1 MADPAAFT
9 GSVEQQRWLF
19 RRAYLELERRIDL
32 FTRLRIDALDRL
44 ILPADPPRCHR
55 QDAGPVGR
63 RRMTGATEVARVPR
77 ARMAKRLEVLELE
90 VATMITRYGP

>member
-1 MADPAAFT
+1 MTAHWGMADPAAFT

-44 ILPADPPRCHR
+44 ILRTR
-55 QDAGPVGR
+55 LDAIGKTLAPSEDV
-63 RRMTGATEVARVPR
+63 E
-77 ARMAKRLEVLELE
+77 
-90 VATMITRYGP
+90 